1 MRVFPSSMATS
12 STSGYAACHVPSAP
26 QSIVTPARCPTRPTI
41 SAMRGPLDHR
51 RDRTFEMVGRADGT
65 LRRQPKR
72 RLAFLPV
79 AWFGHVDAKGLPE
92 APPPQRGDDHG
103 VAALHPF
110 HPAEIE
116 VALGDRGPDRTRD
129 VWASLG
135 PIEAQSAQVAEG
147 RTRGGKLDPQPGE
160 KTGARCR
167 EFCRRRI

>member
-1 MRVFPSSMATS
+1 MR
-12 STSGYAACHVPSAP
+12 AP
-26 QSIVTPARCPTRPTI
+26 
-41 SAMRGPLDHR
+41 LNYR

-110 HPAEIE
+110 HPAAIE
-116 VALGDRGPDRTRD
+116 VALGDRGPHRTRD

-135 PIEAQSAQVAEG
+135 PIEAESAKVAAG
-147 RTRGGKLDPQPGE
+147 RTQPG
-160 KTGARCR
+160 GAGPRLR
-167 EFCRRRI
+167 GKNDGLSPGFS